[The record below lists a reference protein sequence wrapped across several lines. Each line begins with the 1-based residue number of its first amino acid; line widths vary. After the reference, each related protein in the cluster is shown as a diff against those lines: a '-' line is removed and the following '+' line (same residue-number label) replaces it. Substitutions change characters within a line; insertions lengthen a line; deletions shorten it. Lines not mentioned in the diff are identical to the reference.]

1 MAAMKKIYFLLSIF
15 MLCQS
20 IWGAAI
26 WLKSPNGKIKVN
38 LNSTAEKSWFLSVD
52 YSDGKHF
59 CNLFPSIRLGLK
71 RSDADFN
78 SSLETVATTDVVTKH
93 EDYTTL
99 HGKKS
104 RCVNDGNER
113 SVTFRN
119 PYGNEI
125 TVVVR
130 AYNDG
135 IAFRYEFQ
143 KGKVQTVVMQDE
155 YTTYEIPVSAER
167 WMQRFTPNYE
177 GEFPY
182 QKTNITQGEWGYPSL
197 LKVDGE
203 DCWALI
209 SEADVDRNY
218 CATKLSNALNAHCYK
233 LTFPSV
239 TDGNRKGDV
248 NPTISLPWKS
258 PWRVVIIGRLND
270 IVSSTLVEDVSE
282 PCKLNN
288 TDWIQPGVAS
298 WVYWAYNHGT
308 KDYKT
313 VCRYVDLAVEMGWP
327 YVLFDWEWDEM
338 ANGGNL
344 EDAVNYAKS
353 KGIKPWIW
361 LNSGG
366 DHTRVMA
373 TPRDRV
379 LTHQSRMET
388 FKWLSELGVYGVKVD
403 FFESDKQHMMNY
415 YLDILEDAA
424 QFKLMVNFHG
434 STVPRGWSRTYPH
447 LMSMEAVFGAEQY
460 NNGSR
465 MTDVAAQLNTTLP
478 FTRNV
483 VGPMDYTPVAFT
495 NSQHPHKTSY
505 AHELALS
512 VIFESGMQHMADR
525 PEGFYALPEAAKDF
539 LRHVPAAWDK
549 TTLIDGYPGKNVVL
563 RRDKGDTIYIA
574 GLNGTDKEYIC
585 QYNLDFLPE
594 HSVYKMLLIADGTES
609 NQMNIN
615 YTIVNARDMSQ
626 LCLPMGGF
634 AARITK
640 FAESDFDSLLDTVEQ
655 IYKDGKANTGKYV
668 GVYVKEEIMKLGQ
681 AIEKVKSSPAALL
694 DKFKA
699 LAAAYSAFCN
709 KGKTTTI
716 NVPEN
721 M

>member
-1 MAAMKKIYFLLSIF
+1 MKKIYFLLPF
-15 MLCQS
+15 LMLCQS
-20 IWGAAI
+20 IWGTVT
-26 WLKSPNGKIKVN
+26 WLKSPNGKIMVN
-38 LNSTAEKSWFLSVD
+38 LQSTTEKSWFLSVD
-52 YSDGKHF
+52 YSDGEHI
-59 CNLFPSIRLGLK
+59 CNLFPSIRIGLK
-71 RSDADFN
+71 RSDADFDN
-78 SSLETVATTDVVTKH
+78 RLETVATTDIVTIH

-104 RCVNDGNER
+104 RCINSGNER

-119 PYGNEI
+119 PYGNEMI
-125 TVVVR
+125 VVVR

-135 IAFRYEFQ
+135 IAFRYEFPRE
-143 KGKVQTVVMQDE
+143 KAQTVVMQDE
-155 YTTYEIPVSAER
+155 YTTYEIPVSADR
-167 WMQRFTPNYE
+167 WMQRFVTSYE
-177 GEFPY
+177 GEFPHE
-182 QKTNITQGEWGYPSL
+182 KGNITQGEWGYPSL
-197 LKVDGE
+197 LKVDRE

-209 SEADVDRNY
+209 SEADIDRNY
-218 CATKLSNALNAHCYK
+218 CATKLSNSSNADCYK

-239 TDGNRKGDV
+239 TDGNSKGDV

-258 PWRVVIIGRLND
+258 PWRVVIIGHLND
-270 IVSSTLVEDVSE
+270 IVSSTLVEDVSK
-282 PCKLNN
+282 PCKLND
-288 TDWIQPGVAS
+288 TEWIQPGVAS

-313 VCRYVDLAVEMGWP
+313 VCRYVDLAADMGWP

-338 ANGGNL
+338 SNGGNL

-353 KGIKPWIW
+353 KGIKSWIW

-366 DHTRVMA
+366 DHNRVSA
-373 TPRDRV
+373 TPRDR
-379 LTHQSRMET
+379 LITHQSRVET
-388 FKWLSELGVYGVKVD
+388 FRWLSELGVCGVKVD

-424 QFKLMVNFHG
+424 SFKLMVNFHG

-465 MTDVAAQLNTTLP
+465 MTEIAAQLNTTLP

-539 LRHVPAAWDK
+539 LRHVPAAWDN
-549 TTLIDGYPGKNVVL
+549 TTLIDGYPGENVVL

-574 GLNGTDKEYIC
+574 GLNGTNKKYIS
-585 QYNLDFLPE
+585 QLNLDFLPE
-594 HSVYKMLLIADGTES
+594 SFLYKILLIGDGAEN
-609 NQMNIN
+609 NQMNIC
-615 YTIVNARDMSQ
+615 YTIINERDMSQ
-626 LCLPMGGF
+626 TYLPMGGF

-640 FAESDFDSLLDTVEQ
+640 FAESDFDSLLVDAERMYT
-655 IYKDGKANTGKYV
+655 YGKANIGTYA
-668 GVYVKEEIMKLGQ
+668 EEEVMKLGL
-681 AIEKVKSSPAALL
+681 AIESAKSSSSVLQER
-694 DKFKA
+694 FNA
-699 LAAAYSAFCN
+699 LAAVYSEFCN
-709 KGKTTTI
+709 KGKIISI
-716 NVPEN
+716 NDSQN